1 MILSEAHGRY
11 FLTARESRWAD
22 LRDSGWV
29 FDRTKRCYTTTDW
42 RKAVDYIE
50 WAESDELWDDLDKRM
65 TELEVD
71 MSASY
76 SMFADAEI
84 TRPHITNYKGEVLD
98 YLPYQ
103 KAGILYA
110 AERDD
115 TLIGDS
121 PGLGKGQ
128 PLWAKVLTPS
138 GWRLMGNLVVGDPIV
153 GADGKTYHVTGVYD
167 KGHLPVYRVEFNDG
181 AVTHVDGD
189 HLWKVKRKRIQK
201 RDKSWFEPDW
211 EIQET
216 RELIAR
222 AYPAGIR
229 DNKIEIPLIHGA
241 ELEKMELPLDP
252 YLVGALLGDGGLK
265 YHTPYFSNI
274 DQGVLYQVMTRLP
287 LGYVARHSDRC
298 SYRLVPEKAGTTSNP
313 NAITG
318 ALRSLN
324 MMGVGA
330 DDKVIPAPYM
340 LNSPADRLLLLQGLL
355 DTDGYAA
362 KDGTVQFSSNSQR
375 LRDQVVEIVQSIG
388 GVARKSQKVSASG
401 KDHYITTINAPV
413 CPFLGAKEKVERW
426 SPRVKYAPKRMF
438 KTISELPPEPVR
450 CISVSA
456 PDSLYV
462 TDDYIVTHN
471 TIQAIGLINHSEL
484 TSGVIVCP
492 ATLKLNW
499 LREVLKWVADKSLTV
514 GVAYGGEIPDTDFVI
529 INYDILD
536 RNKETLWG
544 EQWDILICDEA
555 QYLSNG
561 ESKRTQVIFGTY
573 KMDWATKKV
582 RRKPER
588 IKQRHNGRVEKVS
601 CLRANKRLMLTGT
614 PMMKQ
619 PKDMW
624 TIVRDFDPLDLGASW
639 DDYAFTYCDAVM
651 TSFGLQATGGSNLS
665 ELNEKLR
672 RAFMIRRL
680 KKNVLKDL
688 PEKTRQV
695 IVLPPEGLK
704 KMIKTERDKFT
715 DALAMLDAANTGIV
729 YKKKLVLEEV
739 DPALILDTMTMI
751 LPEGFDS
758 PEIEDL
764 DAGEVQPGFAAYS
777 EARKDLALSKVP
789 MAVEH
794 IKRLLEAG
802 EKVIVFG
809 IHKDVISE
817 LYKSFPQAARI
828 VGGMGDKKV
837 EANKLRFQGDLDAGI
852 EPDPECNLILCNLKA
867 GGVGHTLTEAT
878 VVVFVEMWSV
888 PGDMEQCE
896 DRAHRIG
903 LLHNVLIQF
912 LVVDG
917 TIDALTIQT
926 LIERIAMIQEGVD
939 GIEPELKMGK

>member
-1 MILSEAHGRY
+1 MILSESHGRY

-65 TELEVD
+65 TELEAD

-121 PGLGKGQ
+121 PGLGK
-128 PLWAKVLTPS
+128 
-138 GWRLMGNLVVGDPIV
+138 
-153 GADGKTYHVTGVYD
+153 
-167 KGHLPVYRVEFNDG
+167 
-181 AVTHVDGD
+181 
-189 HLWKVKRKRIQK
+189 
-201 RDKSWFEPDW
+201 
-211 EIQET
+211 
-216 RELIAR
+216 
-222 AYPAGIR
+222 
-229 DNKIEIPLIHGA
+229 
-241 ELEKMELPLDP
+241 
-252 YLVGALLGDGGLK
+252 
-265 YHTPYFSNI
+265 
-274 DQGVLYQVMTRLP
+274 
-287 LGYVARHSDRC
+287 
-298 SYRLVPEKAGTTSNP
+298 
-313 NAITG
+313 
-318 ALRSLN
+318 
-324 MMGVGA
+324 
-330 DDKVIPAPYM
+330 
-340 LNSPADRLLLLQGLL
+340 
-355 DTDGYAA
+355 
-362 KDGTVQFSSNSQR
+362 
-375 LRDQVVEIVQSIG
+375 
-388 GVARKSQKVSASG
+388 
-401 KDHYITTINAPV
+401 
-413 CPFLGAKEKVERW
+413 
-426 SPRVKYAPKRMF
+426 
-438 KTISELPPEPVR
+438 
-450 CISVSA
+450 
-456 PDSLYV
+456 
-462 TDDYIVTHN
+462 
-471 TIQAIGLINHSEL
+471 TIQAIGLINFSEL
-484 TSGVIVCP
+484 KSGIIVCP

-499 LREVLKWVADKSLTV
+499 LKEMLKWLADKSLTV

-544 EQWDILICDEA
+544 EQWDSLICDEA

>member
-1 MILSEAHGRY
+1 MILSESHGRY

-65 TELEVD
+65 TELEAD

-121 PGLGKGQ
+121 PGLGK
-128 PLWAKVLTPS
+128 
-138 GWRLMGNLVVGDPIV
+138 
-153 GADGKTYHVTGVYD
+153 
-167 KGHLPVYRVEFNDG
+167 
-181 AVTHVDGD
+181 
-189 HLWKVKRKRIQK
+189 
-201 RDKSWFEPDW
+201 
-211 EIQET
+211 
-216 RELIAR
+216 
-222 AYPAGIR
+222 
-229 DNKIEIPLIHGA
+229 
-241 ELEKMELPLDP
+241 
-252 YLVGALLGDGGLK
+252 
-265 YHTPYFSNI
+265 
-274 DQGVLYQVMTRLP
+274 
-287 LGYVARHSDRC
+287 
-298 SYRLVPEKAGTTSNP
+298 
-313 NAITG
+313 
-318 ALRSLN
+318 
-324 MMGVGA
+324 
-330 DDKVIPAPYM
+330 
-340 LNSPADRLLLLQGLL
+340 
-355 DTDGYAA
+355 
-362 KDGTVQFSSNSQR
+362 
-375 LRDQVVEIVQSIG
+375 
-388 GVARKSQKVSASG
+388 
-401 KDHYITTINAPV
+401 
-413 CPFLGAKEKVERW
+413 
-426 SPRVKYAPKRMF
+426 
-438 KTISELPPEPVR
+438 
-450 CISVSA
+450 
-456 PDSLYV
+456 
-462 TDDYIVTHN
+462 
-471 TIQAIGLINHSEL
+471 TIQAIGLINHL
-484 TSGVIVCP
+484 DLRSGVIVCP

-499 LREVLKWVADKSLTV
+499 LKEMLKWLADKSLTV

-624 TIVRDFDPLDLGASW
+624 TMVRDFDPDDLGASW

-651 TSFGLQATGGSNLS
+651 TAFGLQATGGSNLS

-672 RAFMIRRL
+672 RSFMIRRL

-695 IVLPPEGLK
+695 IVLPTEGLK
-704 KMIKTERDKFT
+704 KIIKTERDKFT

-729 YKKKLVLEEV
+729 YKKKMALEEV
-739 DPALILDTMTMI
+739 DPALILDTMSMI
-751 LPEGFDS
+751 LSEGFDA
-758 PEIEDL
+758 PEIGDL

-777 EARKDLALSKVP
+777 EARRDLALSKVP

-809 IHKDVISE
+809 IHKDVINE
-817 LYKSFPQAARI
+817 LHKSFPQAARI

-837 EANKLRFQGDLDAGI
+837 EENKLRFQGDLDAGI
-852 EPDPECNLILCNLKA
+852 EPDPECNVILCNLKA

-939 GIEPELKMGK
+939 GIEPTMKMGR